1 MERCLILHGTKLCQL
16 LASRSV
22 YKWRVQP
29 YDSDLKERFLPF
41 VCSSIYLFIYLVCH
55 PHLSFFS
62 SYFFCYPHFFPFAFS
77 HPHPPSAG
85 IRSAFYRHPTISP
98 FFLVQAPPLL
108 RLLPRGQLLRLLL
121 RLLLLAL
128 PLPILL
134 HQLRQHRQ
142 GKVAFNIIPLLDHH
156 LRDMSII
163 WRTKDTQWKSLVE
176 STIKHLMESLWS
188 WRAAHSTRYMSRTPM
203 PIVRMRTYIKPYIS
217 IL

>member
-1 MERCLILHGTKLCQL
+1 MSFFISKEGSINQNGKCSVVNNIVCFHRFSLPCLLAWLTSGELISVSMKLCSIIYCCTFDHLNGRALGIAWSHELQAKFRI
-16 LASRSV
+16 LAEE
-22 YKWRVQP
+22 
-29 YDSDLKERFLPF
+29 L
-41 VCSSIYLFIYLVCH
+41 
-55 PHLSFFS
+55 
-62 SYFFCYPHFFPFAFS
+62 
-77 HPHPPSAG
+77 
-85 IRSAFYRHPTISP
+85 TISP
-98 FFLVQAPPLL
+98 FFLFQAPPLL

-142 GKVAFNIIPLLDHH
+142 GKVAFNMIPLLDHH